1 MFMKTIHN
9 SIIDTIDYRNTRL
22 ILFYI
27 LDIMYI
33 MFENSTSTEYKLL
46 KFYVNSCMR

>member
-9 SIIDTIDYRNTRL
+9 SIIDTIDYRKM

-27 LDIMYI
+27 LNIMYI

-46 KFYVNSCMR
+46 KFYVSSCMR